1 MKQDPDRYQFQIEN
15 AANQFLASFG
25 PKLTQN
31 PNGHIVTDIAGAAS
45 VTGLMLL
52 RSVCPDLDRFPPGSV
67 VLGDFLDR
75 LYPEQQQMQLFFKN
89 LARQMGLNE
98 SDGWNVEP
106 PEALSPLMET
116 SELMRKLEP
125 AFRQACQDCD
135 LPLDYWPH
143 AAGVT
148 TIKLVAAGE
157 KTKLLDETLGKRLAT
172 FYMIAG
178 SRTAPNSAD
187 DHPLTRESTPP
198 RPLGYR
204 IIWAIVVIV
213 IVFLFFRVVNG
224 K

>member
-1 MKQDPDRYQFQIEN
+1 MKQDPDRYHSQIEN
-15 AANQFLASFG
+15 AANRFLASFG

-67 VLGDFLDR
+67 VLGDFMDR

-98 SDGWNVEP
+98 IDGWNVEP

-125 AFRQACQDCD
+125 AFDGDIFLREANA
-135 LPLDYWPH
+135 LDYDVVPLC
-143 AAGVT
+143 
-148 TIKLVAAGE
+148 KPGE
-157 KTKLLDETLGKRLAT
+157 LLPVGIRFRIFSLH
-172 FYMIAG
+172 G
-178 SRTAPNSAD
+178 SLIN
-187 DHPLTRESTPP
+187 
-198 RPLGYR
+198 
-204 IIWAIVVIV
+204 
-213 IVFLFFRVVNG
+213 
-224 K
+224 